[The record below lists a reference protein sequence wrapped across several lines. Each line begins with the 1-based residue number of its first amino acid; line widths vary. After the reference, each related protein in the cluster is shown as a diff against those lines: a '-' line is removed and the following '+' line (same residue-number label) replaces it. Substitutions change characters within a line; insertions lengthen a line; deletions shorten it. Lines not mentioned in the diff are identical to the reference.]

1 MDQQNPA
8 EEEAATPRKSSL
20 ADLLFGA
27 EVDEPARTPPPL
39 PPRPPPPSAAFTEAG
54 ESDDEADAPEE
65 LRAAPIDERDARA
78 AAPPRAEAVLD
89 ELLGDAAG
97 VAAVVAYLREKRP
110 DVVAALADA
119 DSESDG
125 DAPAAKR
132 VTFAELREAHA
143 AGFERSFSGFR
154 TVGDSSDDESDESDA
169 SDDDDDRGDARAPRD
184 VLGELLAR
192 TENQACADC
201 GADEPTWASTTLG
214 CFVCTACSGVH
225 RSLGAHVSLVLSCRL
240 DDAQCAA
247 ASRLYFRK
255 THRSVLRWTPARLRR
270 VAARGNGAVNEKF
283 EFHVPAEWPK
293 PHAAEGREYR
303 ERYVREKYERRGFL
317 RRRRRPAA
325 LRAAPGGAL
334 AAGAGGVEF
343 VGFVACKLSAARDL
357 LDVGKTALSPATK
370 LTAVLRLG
378 DQTVRSVANFRG
390 ERGASPICWDA
401 AQDLMLCWD
410 GAAALHVDVFLDLEH
425 VGGAD
430 VPLGHLRG
438 GGPPPAMSTADGGVW
453 VHLSDRDRNL
463 NVRQSAGA
471 AAGLKKSLRRAL
483 RGSVNLGIVK
493 NSARRARGE
502 VKLGLAFTPLDH

>member
-8 EEEAATPRKSSL
+8 EEEAATPRKPSL

-27 EVDEPARTPPPL
+27 EGDEPARTPPPL

-89 ELLGDAAG
+89 ELFGDAAG
-97 VAAVVAYLREKRP
+97 VAAVVAYLRARRP
-110 DVVAALADA
+110 DVVAALAGDA
-119 DSESDG
+119 DSDSDG

-132 VTFAELREAHA
+132 VTFAELQEAHA
-143 AGFERSFSGFR
+143 AGVERSFSGFR
-154 TVGDSSDDESDESDA
+154 TVGDSSDDESDESDS
-169 SDDDDDRGDARAPRD
+169 SDSSDDRGAARAPRD

-225 RSLGAHVSLVLSCRL
+225 RSLGAHVSLVLSTKL
-240 DDAQCAA
+240 DDAQ
-247 ASRLYFRK
+247 
-255 THRSVLRWTPARLRR
+255 WTPARLRR

-293 PHAAEGREYR
+293 PHAAEGRDYR

-463 NVRQSAGA
+463 NVRASAGA

>member
-1 MDQQNPA
+1 MPKTEKNV
-8 EEEAATPRKSSL
+8 ENVFEA
-20 ADLLFGA
+20 
-27 EVDEPARTPPPL
+27 
-39 PPRPPPPSAAFTEAG
+39 
-54 ESDDEADAPEE
+54 
-65 LRAAPIDERDARA
+65 
-78 AAPPRAEAVLD
+78 
-89 ELLGDAAG
+89 
-97 VAAVVAYLREKRP
+97 
-110 DVVAALADA
+110 
-119 DSESDG
+119 
-125 DAPAAKR
+125 
-132 VTFAELREAHA
+132 
-143 AGFERSFSGFR
+143 
-154 TVGDSSDDESDESDA
+154 
-169 SDDDDDRGDARAPRD
+169 
-184 VLGELLAR
+184 
-192 TENQACADC
+192 
-201 GADEPTWASTTLG
+201 
-214 CFVCTACSGVH
+214 
-225 RSLGAHVSLVLSCRL
+225 
-240 DDAQCAA
+240 
-247 ASRLYFRK
+247 
-255 THRSVLRWTPARLRR
+255 WTIII
-270 VAARGNGAVNEKF
+270 
-283 EFHVPAEWPK
+283 
-293 PHAAEGREYR
+293 
-303 ERYVREKYERRGFL
+303 
-317 RRRRRPAA
+317 
-325 LRAAPGGAL
+325 
-334 AAGAGGVEF
+334 F

-463 NVRQSAGA
+463 NVRASAGA

>member
-54 ESDDEADAPEE
+54 ESDDGPTRRSSAPRRSTSAT
-65 LRAAPIDERDARA
+65 RAPRRRRAPRPSSTSSSATRPASRPSSPAR
-78 AAPPRAEAVLD
+78 
-89 ELLGDAAG
+89 
-97 VAAVVAYLREKRP
+97 RP
-110 DVVAALADA
+110 GVVAALADA

-154 TVGDSSDDESDESDA
+154 TVGDSSDDESDGSDA
-169 SDDDDDRGDARAPRD
+169 SDDDDDRGGARAPRD

-240 DDAQCAA
+240 DDAHLHG
-247 ASRLYFRK
+247 R
-255 THRSVLRWTPARLRR
+255 
-270 VAARGNGAVNEKF
+270 
-283 EFHVPAEWPK
+283 
-293 PHAAEGREYR
+293 GREYR

-502 VKLGLAFTPLDH
+502 VNLGLAFTPLDH